1 MIILLIFSF
10 IPVIT
15 FEEKRDKEMAKA
27 KKEGVLEGLSK
38 EEIAKKQATIPPV
51 PNRKLQV
58 HDSDDKDYKK
68 DLLC

>member
-1 MIILLIFSF
+1 
-10 IPVIT
+10 
-15 FEEKRDKEMAKA
+15 MAKA

-51 PNRKLQV
+51 PNRKIQV